1 MNKNNVTEPFK
12 LTSMSSANGEIQET
26 FCRSEES
33 ETVEGMVKTE
43 CVRQSVLFF
52 AVLKLFSKIWKYP
65 YIFACQW

>member
-26 FCRSEES
+26 FCRS
-33 ETVEGMVKTE
+33 EGMVKTE

-65 YIFACQW
+65 YIFACQ